1 MIERISANMSCVTC
15 KFMCPIIALL
25 SPFMTTKFKLKLL
38 QMSTSRGIVS
48 SLHGHVDV
56 GHGQSEGELVLVR
69 DIEEL
74 TCPVIQHCREK
85 GKENHG
91 VPQFIIRH
99 SQGGLIHSTSF
110 CPPSPL
116 RWRGC
121 HVYFM
126 TTLRWTHL

>member
-15 KFMCPIIALL
+15 KFRCPIIALL

-38 QMSTSRGIVS
+38 QMSTSTSRGIVG

-74 TCPVIQHCREK
+74 TGPVIQHCREK
-85 GKENHG
+85 GEENSG
-91 VPQFIIRH
+91 VPLFIIRH
-99 SQGGLIHSTSF
+99 TQGGSST
-110 CPPSPL
+110 
-116 RWRGC
+116 
-121 HVYFM
+121 
-126 TTLRWTHL
+126 